1 MARRAA
7 SFVLNEPGSRHLTP
21 PPSRTL
27 FPVCPSRAGHGE
39 REPAT
44 WGAEPPL
51 LRTNLQ
57 ARAACG
63 RPAVK
68 APDAGTDSTTRHSPR
83 VPSTRNGP
91 GAPQSLSAAAGAG
104 AWGGPATADRGRLAL
119 RAPSTRGVGRA
130 DVGGFPVGLRP
141 RVREHVAARSSG
153 GGAGRGRDTL
163 PSTLLRTGSPTW
175 PSPWPWAASQAA
187 GGRAGSAGRLGSR
200 ASVCAHST
208 AAARPL
214 RGEGEGTPRSR
225 LPLSSPGA
233 VRVRADGGGRG
244 GERHP
249 AGPAPVRPAAED
261 AAGPPSPGVRGHPDP
276 GLLPF
281 TFQKTKTPVPAGR
294 LLAGGAALLQLR
306 EVALSTVTPLVPT
319 RAAPPSTVGSPSP
332 PPAPGDGPSAGCR
345 GAPAPRWFLNG
356 KNGSTRCRRRRG
368 RGTRSR
374 RAPRPSWGRLGPPG
388 GSTGSVTP
396 LLGAGVQGGPVLC
409 LLRPQQPARTRAQ
422 RGPPRASGAART
434 HGGQRT
440 PALPERH
447 LSARCAPPRNSPLH
461 PTQRGPPRA
470 APCAGGRGRLRT
482 SPSRRAAPHPLHR
495 KHLPHLRTRS
505 AGDAAGWSGRDSERP
520 FARPR
525 LLPRR

>member
-57 ARAACG
+57 ARAARG

-68 APDAGTDSTTRHSPR
+68 APDAGPQHSERARGPPEPQRSSRGGR
-83 VPSTRNGP
+83 V
-91 GAPQSLSAAAGAG
+91 GAAPPPPTEAALLSGRRPLAGWAG
-104 AWGGPATADRGRLAL
+104 LTSFPPDGL
-119 RAPSTRGVGRA
+119 
-130 DVGGFPVGLRP
+130 GGFPVGLRP

-153 GGAGRGRDTL
+153 GGAGPGRDTL

-175 PSPWPWAASQAA
+175 PSSWPWVASQAA
-187 GGRAGSAGRLGSR
+187 GGRVGSAGRLGSR
-200 ASVCAHST
+200 ASVCARST

-261 AAGPPSPGVRGHPDP
+261 VAGPPSPGVRGHPDP

-319 RAAPPSTVGSPSP
+319 RAAPPPARWGARLHP
-332 PPAPGDGPSAGCR
+332 PPQET
-345 GAPAPRWFLNG
+345 APR
-356 KNGSTRCRRRRG
+356 
-368 RGTRSR
+368 
-374 RAPRPSWGRLGPPG
+374 
-388 GSTGSVTP
+388 
-396 LLGAGVQGGPVLC
+396 Q
-409 LLRPQQPARTRAQ
+409 
-422 RGPPRASGAART
+422 
-434 HGGQRT
+434 
-440 PALPERH
+440 
-447 LSARCAPPRNSPLH
+447 
-461 PTQRGPPRA
+461 
-470 APCAGGRGRLRT
+470 
-482 SPSRRAAPHPLHR
+482 
-495 KHLPHLRTRS
+495 
-505 AGDAAGWSGRDSERP
+505 AAGEPQPHAG
-520 FARPR
+520 F
-525 LLPRR
+525 

>member
-1 MARRAA
+1 MLSGHRPLAGWAGLT
-7 SFVLNEPGSRHLTP
+7 SFP
-21 PPSRTL
+21 PDGL
-27 FPVCPSRAGHGE
+27 
-39 REPAT
+39 
-44 WGAEPPL
+44 
-51 LRTNLQ
+51 
-57 ARAACG
+57 
-63 RPAVK
+63 
-68 APDAGTDSTTRHSPR
+68 
-83 VPSTRNGP
+83 
-91 GAPQSLSAAAGAG
+91 
-104 AWGGPATADRGRLAL
+104 
-119 RAPSTRGVGRA
+119 
-130 DVGGFPVGLRP
+130 GGFPMGLRP

-187 GGRAGSAGRLGSR
+187 GGHVGSASRLGSR

-214 RGEGEGTPRSR
+214 RGGGEGTPRSR

-319 RAAPPSTVGSPSP
+319 WAAPPSTVGSPSP

-368 RGTRSR
+368 RDQNRGSPGRGTRSR
-374 RAPRPSWGRLGPPG
+374 RAPRPSRGRLGPPG

-396 LLGAGVQGGPVLC
+396 LLGAGVQGGLVLC

-461 PTQRGPPRA
+461 PTQRGPPGLLPVPGAEGVSVPPRPA
-470 APCAGGRGRLRT
+470 VLHPILSIGSTCRISEPVAQGTRPAGRGGTARGRSLGHVCFPVARASRSRL
-482 SPSRRAAPHPLHR
+482 SLSAA
-495 KHLPHLRTRS
+495 
-505 AGDAAGWSGRDSERP
+505 
-520 FARPR
+520 
-525 LLPRR
+525 